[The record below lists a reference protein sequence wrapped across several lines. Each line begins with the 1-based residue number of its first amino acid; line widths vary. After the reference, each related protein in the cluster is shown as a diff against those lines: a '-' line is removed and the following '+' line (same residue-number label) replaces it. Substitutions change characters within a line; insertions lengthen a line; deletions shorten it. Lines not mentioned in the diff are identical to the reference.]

1 MKLKQFIFAFMAMLL
16 CFSVSV
22 NAQNVAKV
30 GNTEYA
36 TIDEA
41 IANCTNGTTLTLLAD
56 ATVEGTLALPAGIKL
71 TSNGHTINGS
81 IRMLG
86 NLELD
91 GPLTITGGLWV
102 GKSGETLSATLSGDK
117 LTASY
122 FMFQRGTYTINADI
136 DAVYGYLSFEGSFE
150 VNSTI
155 HTTGANG
162 EVLYING
169 KVNLNDGAVL
179 DSDNSVFVS
188 NDNAVLT
195 LKPGSKVDSNVNITK
210 SGAKLIINA
219 TGMAAGESANITG
232 TVTNSGN
239 GTIAV
244 EDNDNLE
251 ASIVNG
257 KVVLAAKVAKIG
269 EQGYASL
276 QAAIAAAQ
284 AGDEIVLIADV
295 KTTDGVVITDKNLTI
310 DLNGKTYTVTEGA
323 NTNNRNFKINGTSV
337 VTVKNGTMVAAGEYS
352 SGAYGT
358 IRTEGTAN
366 VTLTGLKLYNYR
378 GNGLNIKA
386 CAGTTVTIEN
396 TEIYASYG
404 GGIESA
410 GGTIVVNNG
419 VTVKQKGMYT
429 APYNSMAISV
439 NGGGKVTVNGG
450 TFSTECITAEEAN
463 NQGTSHGPWV
473 AGVLNSGGTLIING
487 GTFSNDNFGENSL
500 ATAARGAILA
510 DTKAKVE
517 INGGTFNVLK
527 NVIDIQNNLGD
538 TNNNPSVL
546 LVGGTYSADP
556 RISAQYGSNL
566 ITLAEGY
573 QVVEESGVFKVAKIP
588 PVAKIGDVE
597 YATLDE
603 AITAAQNGETIIL
616 NADIELTAQVV
627 IPEGKV
633 LTLDLN
639 GKTVNSVFNGNST
652 TNHIYALSNKG
663 TLTITDS
670 TTEGNGSINS
680 RGIYNYGSLTL
691 NAGAINAIDG
701 NGGYAVNNQS
711 GSTFIMNG
719 GVVAATN
726 EDDHQ
731 SSSGGYDAT
740 ALKVPAG
747 CTATLNGG
755 TINNVC
761 DFTYAIDAAGTL
773 NIPATSTITVNGT
786 HGAIAVSG
794 GVTTIDAGTFQI
806 PADNYSRTDNVL
818 YVSGGS
824 LVINGGTFIG
834 DSDTASGGTCIYD
847 AAGKAVVNGGT
858 FKGSSG
864 GDVWGTTGTTI
875 KGGTFENLTEKQHI
889 ADGYEMNENGEVVE
903 AVKEVKVATLAELQA
918 ALADNSNELPI
929 IITETI
935 VIPEGETVVLDLNGK
950 TVTRQDEANQY
961 ALRNLGDLTIKDTKG
976 NGSINAR
983 GIYNGYG
990 NGAANVATA
999 KIIVLSG
1006 TINAKGTNGGAA
1018 IFNYGVADIQGG
1030 NFTSI
1035 GGYSLNNQ
1043 TGASMTIA
1051 DGVTANNGIYA
1062 SGTTLVVDGGEI
1074 NGNRS
1079 GCHVLYAWNSTVTI
1093 NGGEFYN
1100 NNSGNSTTMA
1110 AGTTELTINGGTFGI
1125 KDGRV
1130 PGNGN
1135 TWTSCLTDTQ
1145 NSATMTVN
1153 GGTFN
1158 GGFRVQSGTTM
1169 TIAGGEFND
1178 CYGSG
1183 YNIYGTVTVTGGT
1196 FTDATAKAFATKY
1209 VSDDYKLGEDG
1220 KVVYAPVV
1228 AKIGETKYE
1237 TLEAAFAAATEGQTI
1252 TVLVDATP
1260 ALSSQRAITKAA
1272 VIDLGGK
1279 TMTLKE
1285 DDLYFG
1291 TTTFQNGTIVVDP
1304 SVKASTA
1311 VFWMFANQTLTFDN
1325 VKIVATGV
1333 TGTYLIGL
1341 DGNNSDLNLL
1351 NGSEIVVENTSALD
1365 LDIICV
1371 NASTGNDIKVE
1382 NSKVNVTNIDGRVF
1396 FRGNYTVKDSEVNL
1410 AGITKAG
1417 FRIEA
1422 GQTLS
1427 IEGTSKVNIEGEPR
1441 DGGIHLTDF
1450 TSTYTKAETAT
1461 VNATV
1466 NEPKVA
1472 KVGENTYRTLAQAV
1486 AAVEDGG
1493 TITLIANETF
1503 TKNNR
1508 YNNGGWWD
1516 GLGYS
1521 GDKSFTIDLANFTIS
1536 QNGALNDY
1544 LMWFKNDGAKANTI
1558 TLKNGTLDAG
1568 TTAYSALA
1576 TASSN
1581 AQKITV
1587 NLENINVI
1595 NNITNGATLKIRG
1608 GAELNANAGTIIT
1621 GKNSYVGIEAAGAK
1635 TVVNIYEGAEI
1646 YQNGTSSYCGCLAG
1660 ASGNSTINV
1669 YGGYGKGVSGGF
1681 IAMTSGGTINVE
1693 GGEWIANTDGTY
1705 ANGNKSVLVAQ
1716 SDKGAKSI
1724 VNVTGGTFKG
1734 GYNCYGNAA
1743 GDAQINIKG
1752 GNFNA
1757 DPTSYVTED
1766 YIAVKNN
1773 GVWNVAKAAAK
1784 IGKQGYAT
1792 VDAAIKAAQA
1802 GETVTIFEGTYKVPA
1817 MKAGITVVGEGE
1829 VLLEGTL
1836 GGTLEN
1842 LTLKNL
1848 HIKGGNAQRWAY
1860 GKGDLVFEN
1869 VTFEAT
1875 SVYALHF
1882 DGITAGTNL
1891 TYKNCTIIGWAAMGG
1906 SPASC
1911 VFDGCTIK
1919 GNGTYGVIRTY
1930 FDTTIKGCTFDVANV
1945 STTDIYE
1952 DGIHAVDGAEV
1963 VVNNCKNVN
1972 GDMKDIVNVH
1982 GTSVVTVD
1990 GEEIK
1995 NAAKAGNK
2003 YYATFEEAFA
2013 AVQAGETLTL
2023 LADLNLKE
2031 ILTINKAITFDG
2043 NGKTLTSSAGR
2054 AINVSGADGV
2064 TIKNLT
2070 INASG
2075 ERAINVIQNATNVT
2089 VENVTATA
2097 ANYTVNVAS
2106 SAPKAVVAISGSNL
2120 TGLNVV
2126 NVAAPQA
2133 NVTING
2139 GTITCNDQNANEN
2152 YAALALNKDAVGAKI
2167 AATGVT
2173 FDIKG
2178 DSKKAKNGAE
2188 GGVITI
2194 DGNTDDVDVVV
2205 AYIDNGGNY
2214 YYGYPSL
2221 KAAIAKA
2228 KEGETITLLR
2238 DLTMDY
2244 NARDAYETQAQNVVI
2259 NGNGKTLTLN
2269 QKNSDWASIGLANNS
2284 KLVLNNMT
2292 IEKTGYGDTSGA
2304 WNTHAIIFSCPV
2316 EMNDVTVNNS
2326 IAVQAGATLNNVDI
2340 VEANGYY
2347 GLWINGNGQTVTVN
2361 GGSITATNGGRGI
2374 KIADQYI
2381 DAPAQVKLSVTG
2393 TVFETAQKAAV
2404 LVSSK
2409 AGADITASNVDITK
2423 VAADSVN
2430 FVWVDEDWAE
2440 YFSEVEVTGATV
2452 SVEGA
2457 GSFAAAITENGAV
2470 KGYYKTLAEALTAA
2484 ADGDTVTLIWSEGN
2498 APIAMN
2504 GSVFGKNV
2512 TITGTAKVD
2521 WSKGW
2526 LFVGRGGEGNATVT
2540 FDGANLTSTSNSAS
2554 YGIHVSGRE
2563 KNTTDKHDGTVVINN
2578 STIELDFLINKGAMT
2593 LDNATLT
2600 VKNGFSV
2607 GGRPASE
2614 TESGQDA
2621 TATIALTNG
2630 SKVVVN
2636 NHNGMGL
2643 GYEAIGVMDV
2653 DATSTFETTQSFL
2666 VTAKGTMNIAGKAI
2680 VAGTL
2685 TNNGVIVLTDAAAT
2699 LTSSECGNVTTNV
2712 ANKVVSYS
2720 DGKYTL
2726 VAAAAKFGDTYYA
2739 TLAEAIAASTPE
2751 TGWGGEVT
2759 LLKDVTLEGG
2769 YADAGEGLRIEKS
2782 VTINGAGYTIDC
2794 GKFTKGIR
2802 IYQNGDLA
2810 SNVMFKHTN
2819 IVNNNNQG
2827 RCIDTRSGKINL
2839 MLNGGVNLTAH
2850 GTNSQPL
2857 TIGGSEAMTKV
2868 TISGGTIDAGTSG
2881 YAVIC
2886 FVPVTNHINVQGNAV
2901 IKGLAAFYLK
2911 EGVNN
2916 TAIKLSQSTSIGTN
2930 KYAAASGVFGAVV
2943 IEGSNNTVR
2952 LEHNQA
2958 VVKAVAGDGAEMA
2971 TQAAFLVRGEGNTIN
2986 ILAENAQ
2993 VITEGKNAYRAIV
3006 NTDVA
3011 ASAKMIEAGNE
3022 LKLVAENRGY
3032 QFYSFEEAVRFAG
3045 NEGTIKVVNDFELA
3059 EVWTVAEGQNI
3070 TLDLNGK
3077 TLSTAY
3083 VAGSTTNHLYAIHNY
3098 GELTITDSSDAKTG
3112 KISAR
3117 GIFNYGNMTLTSG
3130 TINAID
3136 GNGGYGVRNYAGAT
3150 FTMNGGTIATTY
3162 EDGDVPGE
3170 GYDASPVRVDEGA
3183 TFTMND
3189 GVINNVSN
3197 YTVAID
3203 NYGTT
3208 IINGGKATTIHTTLA
3223 NSGTMIIEGGE
3234 FTCNGLEGI
3243 TAHAL
3248 WAADGTTTINGGTFN
3263 GKDNYNGFNVD
3274 ASEGAVVT
3282 ITGGI
3287 FLPVHSGSLY
3297 GDGTITVSG
3306 GTFFDKISD
3315 QRCELGFQA
3324 VANEYGTYTVKE
3336 TGCRNAMTIVDGE
3349 VTEFV
3354 NEKEITVGTLTYT
3367 RGKIKGT
3374 WTPFYVPFAV
3384 PVSALA
3390 DKFDVAYINAVRRRD
3405 GNSDGVLDSTFTME
3419 IIFIHCASK
3428 NVDGSS
3434 KMLKP
3439 NYPYFIRSNS
3449 DQAKT
3454 MEITLTDATLY
3465 AAKENTFDCTT
3476 MTEKFE
3482 IKGNY
3487 HQISS
3492 DKFTENDYIVG
3503 GGVWGNIQDGSSLN
3517 PFRFY
3522 MTMSSRDGSDPTITT
3537 PIKAMK
3543 IVVCGEED
3551 ENGATII
3558 YDVVEDS
3565 LNNNGDDYIY
3575 DLQGRRVSEPKKGGI
3590 YIKNGK
3596 KILY

>member
-16 CFSVSV
+16 CFTVSV
-22 NAQNVAKV
+22 NAQVAKV

-36 TIDEA
+36 TID
-41 IANCTNGTTLTLLAD
+41 D
-56 ATVEGTLALPAGIKL
+56 A
-71 TSNGHTINGS
+71 
-81 IRMLG
+81 
-86 NLELD
+86 
-91 GPLTITGGLWV
+91 
-102 GKSGETLSATLSGDK
+102 
-117 LTASY
+117 
-122 FMFQRGTYTINADI
+122 
-136 DAVYGYLSFEGSFE
+136 
-150 VNSTI
+150 
-155 HTTGANG
+155 
-162 EVLYING
+162 
-169 KVNLNDGAVL
+169 
-179 DSDNSVFVS
+179 
-188 NDNAVLT
+188 
-195 LKPGSKVDSNVNITK
+195 
-210 SGAKLIINA
+210 
-219 TGMAAGESANITG
+219 G
-232 TVTNSGN
+232 TVT
-239 GTIAV
+239 T
-244 EDNDNLE
+244 EL
-251 ASIVNG
+251 
-257 KVVLAAKVAKIG
+257 KVATLAELKDAL
-269 EQGYASL
+269 AS
-276 QAAIAAAQ
+276 
-284 AGDEIVLIADV
+284 
-295 KTTDGVVITDKNLTI
+295 
-310 DLNGKTYTVTEGA
+310 
-323 NTNNRNFKINGTSV
+323 
-337 VTVKNGTMVAAGEYS
+337 
-352 SGAYGT
+352 
-358 IRTEGTAN
+358 TAN
-366 VTLTGLKLYNYR
+366 VPV
-378 GNGLNIKA
+378 II
-386 CAGTTVTIEN
+386 TTQ
-396 TEIYASYG
+396 
-404 GGIESA
+404 
-410 GGTIVVNNG
+410 IV
-419 VTVKQKGMYT
+419 
-429 APYNSMAISV
+429 
-439 NGGGKVTVNGG
+439 
-450 TFSTECITAEEAN
+450 
-463 NQGTSHGPWV
+463 
-473 AGVLNSGGTLIING
+473 
-487 GTFSNDNFGENSL
+487 
-500 ATAARGAILA
+500 
-510 DTKAKVE
+510 
-517 INGGTFNVLK
+517 
-527 NVIDIQNNLGD
+527 
-538 TNNNPSVL
+538 
-546 LVGGTYSADP
+546 
-556 RISAQYGSNL
+556 
-566 ITLAEGY
+566 
-573 QVVEESGVFKVAKIP
+573 IP
-588 PVAKIGDVE
+588 K
-597 YATLDE
+597 
-603 AITAAQNGETIIL
+603 GETV
-616 NADIELTAQVV
+616 E
-627 IPEGKV
+627 
-633 LTLDLN
+633 LDLN
-639 GKTVNSVFNGNST
+639 GKTVNSVFNGTST
-652 TNHIYALSNKG
+652 TNHIYALSNEG
-663 TLTITDS
+663 TLTIK
-670 TTEGNGSINS
+670 GNGSINS

-711 GSTFIMNG
+711 GSTFVMNG

-824 LVINGGTFIG
+824 LVVNGGTFIG
-834 DSDTASGGTCIYD
+834 DSDTAGGGSCLYD
-847 AAGKAVVNGGT
+847 AAGTAVVNGGT

-990 NGAANVATA
+990 DGAANVATA
-999 KIIVLSG
+999 KITVLSG

-1043 TGASMTIA
+1043 TGASMTIT
-1051 DGVTANNGIYA
+1051 DGVTAKNGIYV
-1062 SGTTLVVDGGEI
+1062 SGATLVVDGGEI
-1074 NGNRS
+1074 SGNRS

-1158 GGFRVQSGTTM
+1158 GGFRVQAGTTM

-1183 YNIYGTVTVTGGT
+1183 YNIYGTAIVKGGT
-1196 FTDATAKAFATKY
+1196 FTDDAAQKFATKNLAAGY
-1209 VSDDYKLGEDG
+1209 ELGADGTVKEVTPAAVIGTQKFATLQAAIEAVQEGETIVVLDNITFTTGANGSTNGISYTRGASFTLDLNGKTITSNLGNNALRFKIGDGNTVKDTEVTVLIKNGKIVSGSNNWCAISAATADNSGNKLILNLTDLTIEANKAGDFAVKSWAGAVVNTNNVDVTSNYAGGFYAVGGEIVLDENSSVAQKGLHTAPYMSYAFGVSSGTGKMTINGGIYSAVPAAASDAYNQGASHGSSVGGVMSSGGTLIINGGTFSNDNFGDAAPTAPRSLIMADAGAKVEINGGTFNAMAKIVDPTNNAGGANAEVTISGGTFSANPTDAPYNLVKLAEDYIAVENNGVWN
-1220 KVVYAPVV
+1220 VVKAA
-1228 AKIGETKYE
+1228 AKIGTMAYA
-1237 TLEAAFAAATEGQTI
+1237 TLDEAVQAAKVGDKITLLNDADLAFAHNPQYNNVYASE
-1252 TVLVDATP
+1252 
-1260 ALSSQRAITKAA
+1260 
-1272 VIDLGGK
+1272 IDLNGK
-1279 TMTLKE
+1279 TMTIKKG
-1285 DDLYFG
+1285 DVRFDNVTIKNGNIIVQPG
-1291 TTTFQNGTIVVDP
+1291 TYNGTAIFLMY
-1304 SVKASTA
+1304 SK
-1311 VFWMFANQTLTFDN
+1311 NLTFDG
-1325 VKIVATGV
+1325 VKVTATGV
-1333 TGTYLIGL
+1333 AAPAYLIGL
-1341 DGNNSDLNLL
+1341 EGTSNLNLM
-1351 NGSEIVVENTSALD
+1351 NGSEIVINNESLVNIGSIIADNGKGNTVTIKDSK
-1365 LDIICV
+1365 I
-1371 NASTGNDIKVE
+1371 DIKNSNARLYLGGTNGNITVE
-1382 NSKVNVTNIDGRVF
+1382 NSDIDLNG
-1396 FRGNYTVKDSEVNL
+1396 VKE
-1410 AGITKAG
+1410 G
-1417 FRIEA
+1417 FYLRA
-1422 GQTLS
+1422 GQTLAITGNS
-1427 IEGTSKVNIEGEPR
+1427 TVDITLITNEGR
-1441 DGGIHLTDF
+1441 YGINLTDI
-1450 TSTYTKAETAT
+1450 TATYTKAETAT

-1466 NEPKVA
+1466 YEPKVA
-1472 KVGENTYRTLAQAV
+1472 KVGENTYKTLAQAV

-1521 GDKSFTIDLANFTIS
+1521 GDKSFTIDLAGFTIS
-1536 QNGALNDY
+1536 QDGALNDY

-1568 TTAYSALA
+1568 TTAYCALA

-1581 AQKITV
+1581 AKKITV
-1587 NLENINVI
+1587 NLENIQLI
-1595 NNITNGATLKIRG
+1595 NNNSSGATLKIRG

-1621 GKNSYVGIEAAGAK
+1621 GKNSYLGIEAVGAK

-1669 YGGYGKGVSGGF
+1669 YGGKGQSKSGGF

-1705 ANGNKSVLVAQ
+1705 ANSNKSVLIAQ
-1716 SDKGAKSI
+1716 SDKQYNAGAGNAV

-1734 GYNCYGNAA
+1734 GYNCYGNKV

-1757 DPTSYVTED
+1757 EPTSYVAEG
-1766 YIAVKNN
+1766 YFVVENN
-1773 GVWNVAKAAAK
+1773 GVWTVERGLAGAGTEAEPYLINNVSDLKFFRDEVNKGVANKYNDPGVWVALGADIDLSGENWVGIGSATADHGFMGNFDGKTFK
-1784 IGKQGYAT
+1784 IKNLTITDPAVDTDGYAY
-1792 VDAAIKAAQA
+1792 A
-1802 GETVTIFEGTYKVPA
+1802 GLFGVTEGT
-1817 MKAGITVVGEGE
+1817 
-1829 VLLEGTL
+1829 
-1836 GGTLEN
+1836 
-1842 LTLKNL
+1842 
-1848 HIKGGNAQRWAY
+1848 
-1860 GKGDLVFEN
+1860 D
-1869 VTFEAT
+1869 
-1875 SVYALHF
+1875 
-1882 DGITAGTNL
+1882 
-1891 TYKNCTIIGWAAMGG
+1891 
-1906 SPASC
+1906 
-1911 VFDGCTIK
+1911 
-1919 GNGTYGVIRTY
+1919 
-1930 FDTTIKGCTFDVANV
+1930 
-1945 STTDIYE
+1945 
-1952 DGIHAVDGAEV
+1952 
-1963 VVNNCKNVN
+1963 
-1972 GDMKDIVNVH
+1972 KDNQ
-1982 GTSVVTVD
+1982 
-1990 GEEIK
+1990 
-1995 NAAKAGNK
+1995 N
-2003 YYATFEEAFA
+2003 
-2013 AVQAGETLTL
+2013 
-2023 LADLNLKE
+2023 
-2031 ILTINKAITFDG
+2031 
-2043 NGKTLTSSAGR
+2043 
-2054 AINVSGADGV
+2054 

-2070 INASG
+2070 IENVTITTTGHIAAAAVAYPYYTIIDNVKVCGDIKIKGGNYTAGVLAYTRRCVNASNLSIVGNDGSFVEGSQTVGGVISDIQMNGGLTADYKIFSAEGLTIRGEKSVGGISGIIATQTLVGATVKNVALESQDNMAGVVAGRLGGTSTISNVTYENVTGATALIGASYDGAKAVAAKIGDTYFATLEAAYKAAQEGATVELLAPVVIASG
-2075 ERAINVIQNATNVT
+2075 ETLTLDKNVT
-2089 VENVTATA
+2089 VV
-2097 ANYTVNVAS
+2097 YTSNVAGEDMFTNRGTLNI
-2106 SAPKAVVAISGSNL
+2106 SA
-2120 TGLNVV
+2120 
-2126 NVAAPQA
+2126 
-2133 NVTING
+2133 
-2139 GTITCNDQNANEN
+2139 GTIT
-2152 YAALALNKDAVGAKI
+2152 YA
-2167 AATGVT
+2167 
-2173 FDIKG
+2173 
-2178 DSKKAKNGAE
+2178 
-2188 GGVITI
+2188 
-2194 DGNTDDVDVVV
+2194 NTD
-2205 AYIDNGGNY
+2205 A
-2214 YYGYPSL
+2214 
-2221 KAAIAKA
+2221 
-2228 KEGETITLLR
+2228 
-2238 DLTMDY
+2238 
-2244 NARDAYETQAQNVVI
+2244 
-2259 NGNGKTLTLN
+2259 
-2269 QKNSDWASIGLANNS
+2269 
-2284 KLVLNNMT
+2284 
-2292 IEKTGYGDTSGA
+2292 
-2304 WNTHAIIFSCPV
+2304 
-2316 EMNDVTVNNS
+2316 
-2326 IAVQAGATLNNVDI
+2326 
-2340 VEANGYY
+2340 
-2347 GLWINGNGQTVTVN
+2347 
-2361 GGSITATNGGRGI
+2361 
-2374 KIADQYI
+2374 
-2381 DAPAQVKLSVTG
+2381 
-2393 TVFETAQKAAV
+2393 
-2404 LVSSK
+2404 
-2409 AGADITASNVDITK
+2409 TASNV
-2423 VAADSVN
+2423 
-2430 FVWVDEDWAE
+2430 
-2440 YFSEVEVTGATV
+2440 TV
-2452 SVEGA
+2452 STISTEPGSVLNITGGTVENKTVKADGSSIY
-2457 GSFAAAITENGAV
+2457 SFAIDMLTNGN
-2470 KGYYKTLAEALTAA
+2470 L
-2484 ADGDTVTLIWSEGN
+2484 GDV
-2498 APIAMN
+2498 
-2504 GSVFGKNV
+2504 
-2512 TITGTAKVD
+2512 
-2521 WSKGW
+2521 
-2526 LFVGRGGEGNATVT
+2526 
-2540 FDGANLTSTSNSAS
+2540 
-2554 YGIHVSGRE
+2554 
-2563 KNTTDKHDGTVVINN
+2563 
-2578 STIELDFLINKGAMT
+2578 
-2593 LDNATLT
+2593 
-2600 VKNGFSV
+2600 
-2607 GGRPASE
+2607 
-2614 TESGQDA
+2614 
-2621 TATIALTNG
+2621 TATISGGKVYSDYMAIRQFNNGTACKNSLTISNG
-2630 SKVVVN
+2630 YIYGAKRAVQIHMDN
-2636 NHNGMGL
+2636 N
-2643 GYEAIGVMDV
+2643 A
-2653 DATSTFETTQSFL
+2653 A
-2666 VTAKGTMNIAGKAI
+2666 VTAISGGKIEAGKDGYALCNFAKTSALSVTDGEFI
-2680 VAGTL
+2680 GAVYSASEKFISGGIY
-2685 TNNGVIVLTDAAAT
+2685 NNPVEAAYCKEGYMPNVIA
-2699 LTSSECGNVTTNV
+2699 
-2712 ANKVVSYS
+2712 
-2720 DGKYTL
+2720 DGKYGVTAVANL
-2726 VAAAAKFGDTYYA
+2726 VASFNGLGYA

-2759 LLKDVTLEGG
+2759 LLKDVTLKGG

-2819 IVNNNNQG
+2819 IVNNNYQG

-2839 MLNGGVNLTAH
+2839 MLNDGVNLTAH

-2881 YAVIC
+2881 YGVIC

-2911 EGVNN
+2911 EGVTE

-2930 KYAAASGVFGAVV
+2930 KYASASGVFGAVV

-3011 ASAKMIEAGNE
+3011 ASAKMIEKGNE

-3083 VAGSTTNHLYAIHNY
+3083 VAGSTTNHIYAIHNY

-3282 ITGGI
+3282 ITGGT

-3390 DKFDVAYINAVRRRD
+3390 DKFDVAYINDVRRTDSDND
-3405 GNSDGVLDSTFTME
+3405 GELDKFSME
-3419 IIFIHCASK
+3419 VILIHCESK
-3428 NVDGSS
+3428 NVNGSS
-3434 KMLKP
+3434 KTLKA
-3439 NYPYFIRSNS
+3439 NYPYFIRSKS
-3449 DQAKT
+3449 GQEVT
-3454 MEITLTDATLY
+3454 MEIALTDAKLY
-3465 AAKENTFDCTT
+3465 AAKENVFDCTT

-3487 HQISS
+3487 NQIPS
-3492 DKFTENDYIVG
+3492 DKFGENDYVVG
-3503 GGVWGNIQDGSSLN
+3503 GGVWGNITPGYPLN

-3522 MTMSSRDGSDPTITT
+3522 MTRSSRDGSDPTTMA
-3537 PIKAMK
+3537 PMKSMK

-3558 YDVVEDS
+3558 YDIVEDN
-3565 LNNNGDDYIY
+3565 LNNNGNDYIY